1 MTRGDEGWRGATRG
15 DEVHPVCHRG
25 EMRSIVVV
33 AIVAVTG
40 GLASCSPPAMD
51 IPEGCSPL
59 GAGLDCG
66 VPYPSDFFLV
76 DDASTATGK
85 RVDFSGAGELLAS
98 GGLSGDVFETWAPDG
113 FSPVTPVVTSF
124 GVAVDPASVPG
135 IFDDPAATLADG
147 APTALIEADT
157 GRRVPHHIDVDP
169 RATDDA
175 RRAVT
180 LRPLERLRARTRYVV
195 ALSGLKAADGS
206 DVAPPEG
213 FRRLRD
219 GLTGNDPALAAMVP
233 HFDAEVFPVAERAG
247 LARSSLQ
254 LAWDFTTG
262 SDERTVGDMLQARA
276 AALAALDATP
286 PVIGIEAFFEGD
298 EVALAV
304 DDHPELTW
312 RVIYGSVTAP
322 KVVVEDEPGTPLLR
336 DADGRPRAEGTLE
349 VPFIAVVP
357 ARVRDEGAGAPI
369 LFGHGFFGSRDEL
382 EGFAARN
389 IMNSVGGVG
398 FAIDWQGMSDD
409 DIGRVVSTVGGEVS
423 KSIDFAERVVQ
434 AMVNWHALSRAIE
447 SGVIFEHEAFTR
459 EPSPGAARV
468 PVVDVERP
476 MGFIGISMG
485 HILGGTLAALN
496 PDVRR
501 VTLQVGGAGFS
512 TMMFRARPFTRFLF
526 LMDYSVPD
534 ALDQQKLHAHMQS
547 QLDRVDPASFARF
560 LLEDEVWE
568 GPSNAPAE
576 RRVLLQMGIGDTQVP
591 NVGTELHARALG
603 VPRVAGSAKE
613 VFGLDEAAA
622 PHEGSGLFV
631 YDFGVDPAFYE
642 SASPAELGNPVHEA
656 VRRSP
661 EALRQLDEFF
671 ASGTIINPCEGTCA
685 VPVPEGTP
693 GG

>member
-1 MTRGDEGWRGATRG
+1 MRCTA
-15 DEVHPVCHRG
+15 PVVL
-25 EMRSIVVV
+25 VVV
-33 AIVAVTG
+33 
-40 GLASCSPPAMD
+40 GLLTSGLSSCSPPALD
-51 IPEGCSPL
+51 IPAGCSPL

-76 DDASTATGK
+76 DDASMPTGK

-98 GGLSGDVFETWAPDG
+98 GGFSADVFETWAPDG

-135 IFDDPAATLADG
+135 FFDDPGATLADG

-157 GRRVPHHIDVDP
+157 GRRVPHHIDIDP
-169 RATDDA
+169 RATDDT
-175 RRAVT
+175 RRALT
-180 LRPLERLRARTRYVV
+180 LRPLERLRPRTRYVV
-195 ALSGLKAADGS
+195 ALSGLKSADGA
-206 DVAPPEG
+206 DVAPLEG

-219 GLTGNDPALAAMVP
+219 GLTGNDPALAALVP
-233 HFDAEVFPVAERAG
+233 HFDAEVFPVAEGVG

-262 SDERTVGDMLQARA
+262 SDERTVSDMLQARA
-276 AALAALDATP
+276 AALAALEATP
-286 PVIGIEAFFEGD
+286 PVVSVEAFFEGD
-298 EVALAV
+298 EVTLAV
-304 DDHPELTW
+304 DDHAELTW

-336 DADGRPRAEGTLE
+336 DAEGRPIAVGTLE

-398 FAIDWQGMSDD
+398 FAIDWQGMSDN

-434 AMVNWHALSRAIE
+434 AVVNWHALSRAIE
-447 SGVIFEHEAFTR
+447 SGVIFEHDAFTR
-459 EPSPGAARV
+459 DTSPGSVERV

-485 HILGGTLAALN
+485 HILGGTMTALN

-526 LMDYSVPD
+526 LMDYSMPD

-547 QLDRVDPASFARF
+547 QLDRVDPANYARF
-560 LLEDEVWE
+560 LLDDEVME
-568 GPSNAPAE
+568 GPSNAPGE
-576 RRVLLQMGIGDTQVP
+576 RRVLLQMGVGDSQVP

-613 VFGLDEAAA
+613 VFGIDEVEA
-622 PHEGSGLFV
+622 PHAGSGLFV
-631 YDFGVDPAFYE
+631 YDFGVDAAFYE
-642 SASPAELGNPVHEA
+642 TASPADVGNPVHEA

-661 EALRQLDEFF
+661 EALHQLDEFF